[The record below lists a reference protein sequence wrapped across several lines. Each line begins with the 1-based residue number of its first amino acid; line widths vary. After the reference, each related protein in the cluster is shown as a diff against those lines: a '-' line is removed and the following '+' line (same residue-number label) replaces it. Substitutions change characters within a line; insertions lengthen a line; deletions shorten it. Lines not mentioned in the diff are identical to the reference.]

1 MIRNFTT
8 PHAEVVEFDPFAGP
22 EIAYIAPVTEPQM
35 EVWTACLIGGDDANR
50 AYNILVSLQLKGA
63 LDRPAME
70 QSIQALVHRHE
81 SLRSVFSANGEY
93 LCVFK
98 EVTVDI
104 TYQDISEKTDA
115 EKELR
120 LADYLKQSALHVVDL
135 LNGPLFKVALFRVA
149 DQDHRLV
156 LMAHHSI
163 MDGWSMG
170 IVLQDLSILYSAYE
184 QGISPALAEAPS
196 FVRYAEDQRRFSE
209 SDEYAQQE
217 KFWID
222 QYNRSGSPFDLP
234 TDFPRPSTRT
244 FTSKRLDYTLDDD
257 LILKVKKMGIKAGCS
272 FVTTLLAAFEVLLH
286 RQSGQESIVVGLP
299 TAGQS
304 VTDNNRLVGHCVNLL
319 PLRSHLRP
327 QLKFADFL
335 TVCRQSVFDAYDHQR
350 LTFSNLLKK
359 INIPRDPSRVPLV
372 PVIFNID
379 MGMDD
384 GVDFHNLT
392 HQLITH
398 PKAYEHFEWFFNIS
412 EAEKTLTVEWAYN
425 PQLFKSETIDRLMSD
440 FKTILNTVVA
450 DPSILIGDIKFES
463 EHGLSD
469 KLTQWNNTT
478 AAYPRHTPVHK
489 LIEQTAATSPTKTA
503 LRFNKQDLS
512 YQQLNETANQLAHY
526 LIQKEIRAGDVVGIA
541 LDRSPE
547 MLIALLA
554 VLKAGAAYLPL
565 DPDYPQDRITFM
577 LADSSARLLITSR
590 NQREAINSQTDQ
602 VLIEDALAA
611 SAHYPK
617 TAVDV
622 SVSGNDLAYVLYTSG
637 STGKP
642 KGVLIEQYNLVNFL
656 WSMRSV
662 PGIGRDDI
670 LLAVTTISFDISG
683 LELYL
688 PLLAGATILLA
699 DTPTAR
705 DGRALLDL
713 IRTEKASIMQ
723 ATPSTWQMMLN
734 AGWDS
739 HLPLKA
745 LCGGEAL
752 PKDLATKL
760 MGKCSELWNVYGP
773 TETTI
778 WSTVKQITHPDDIT
792 IGRPIHNTQVYI
804 LDEFFKPVPQG
815 VVGELY
821 IAGDGVAR
829 GYLNR
834 PELTREKF
842 VKNPFDRQQ
851 KGLMYRTG
859 DLGKFL
865 QDGEIQC
872 LGRVDQQ
879 VKIRGHRIEPGE
891 IEYVLS
897 TGTNITEAVV
907 ITREDR
913 PGNQRLVA
921 YVVSQMALSA
931 EQVNEW
937 KQHIRQKLPAYMVP
951 DDFVA
956 LPKLPLTPN
965 GKLDRKA
972 LPEPQLAGTESKPD
986 YVGPR
991 TDVEKLVADIWID
1004 CLKLEKVSV
1013 FDNFFELGGHSLIAV
1028 QVMAQLEKKT
1038 GKNMPLATLF
1048 ECPTVEKLALVLDM
1062 DGWSV
1067 TWDALV
1073 PIKPQGTKMPIYIIH
1088 GSGLHVLLFNV
1099 LAIHMDPDQPI
1110 YGLQAKGIN
1119 STDEPYDNI
1128 EEMAA
1133 YYIDAIL
1140 KKNPEGPYALAG
1152 YSFGGLI
1159 AYEVSKQLLER
1170 GKKVKLLAM
1179 FDTYADQSY
1188 YHHSWPV
1195 RVWHSTISLLKDR
1208 LYVLTLLKDNPLET
1222 LSFKAKSMKR
1232 KLYRLYR
1239 KTRYSENDL
1248 RVFNDNYYKVQK
1260 TNQTAARKYCL
1271 VPISM
1276 HIDVFRAKK
1285 RSYYMDDFEF
1295 LGWKPFALKGVNI
1308 HEIPGDH
1315 FSLFSSPNDK
1325 EFARVLQKVLN
1336 DC

>member
-1 MIRNFTT
+1 MSRNYTT
-8 PHAEVVEFDPFAGP
+8 PHPEIIEFDPFAGP
-22 EIAYIAPVTEPQM
+22 EIAYVAPATEPQL
-35 EVWTACLIGGDDANR
+35 EVWTACLVGGDDANR
-50 AYNILVSLQLKGA
+50 AYNILVSLRLIGA
-63 LDRPAME
+63 LDRLAME
-70 QSIQALVHRHE
+70 QAIHALVHRHE

-93 LCVFK
+93 MCVFK
-98 EVTVDI
+98 EIAVDI
-104 TYQDISEKTDA
+104 AYQDISENTDA
-115 EKELR
+115 EKEL
-120 LADYLKQSALHVVDL
+120 LLSNYLKKSALHIVDL

-156 LMAHHSI
+156 LMAHHSM

-170 IVLQDLSILYSAYE
+170 IVLQDLSALYSAYA
-184 QGISPALAEAPS
+184 QGFSPALAKAPS

-209 SDEYAQQE
+209 TDEYARQE

-222 QYNRSGSPFDLP
+222 QYNSSGSAFDLP

-244 FTSKRLDYTLDDD
+244 FTSKRLDFPLDND
-257 LILKVKKMGIKAGCS
+257 LVLRVKKMGIKAGCS

-286 RQSGQESIVVGLP
+286 RLSGQEAIVVGLP

-319 PLRSHLRP
+319 PLRSHLQP
-327 QLKFADFL
+327 HLKFSDFL

-384 GVDFHNLT
+384 GVNFYNLI

-398 PKAYEHFEWFFNIS
+398 PKAYESFEWFFNIS
-412 EAEKTLTVEWAYN
+412 EVEKTLTVEWAYN
-425 PQLFKSETIDRLMSD
+425 PQLFKAETIDRLMGD

-450 DPSILIGDIKFES
+450 DPSILIDDIEFES
-463 EHGLSD
+463 EHELSD
-469 KLTQWNNTT
+469 KLTRWNNT
-478 AAYPRHTPVHK
+478 AAEYPRQTPVHT
-489 LIEQTAATSPTKTA
+489 LIEQTAATYPTKIA
-503 LRFNKQDLS
+503 IRFNKQDLS
-512 YQQLNETANQLAHY
+512 YQQLNETANQLAHF
-526 LIQKEIRAGDVVGIA
+526 LIQKEIRVGDVVGIA

-547 MLIALLA
+547 MLIAMLA

-565 DPDYPQDRITFM
+565 DPDYPQERITFM

-590 NQREAINSQTDQ
+590 NQSESINSQTDQ
-602 VLIEDALAA
+602 VLIEDALATA
-611 SAHYPK
+611 GCYPK
-617 TAVDV
+617 TAVEV
-622 SVSGNDLAYVLYTSG
+622 SVSGSDLAYVLYTSG

-642 KGVLIEQYNLVNFL
+642 KGVLIEHYNLVNFL
-656 WSMRSV
+656 WSMLSV
-662 PGIGRDDI
+662 PGIGQNDV

-705 DGRALLDL
+705 DGRVLLGL
-713 IRTEKASIMQ
+713 IKSEKVSIMQ

-739 HLPLKA
+739 RLPLKA

-752 PKDLATKL
+752 PKELAAKL
-760 MGKCSELWNVYGP
+760 IGKCNELWNVYGP

-778 WSTVKQITHPDDIT
+778 WSTVKQITRPDDIT
-792 IGRPIHNTQVYI
+792 IGRPIQNTQVYI
-804 LDEFFKPVPQG
+804 LDEYIKPVPEG

-834 PELTREKF
+834 PELTTEKF
-842 VKNPFDRQQ
+842 VKNPFDRQ
-851 KGLMYRTG
+851 KKSLMYRTG

-865 QDGEIQC
+865 ENGEIQC

-897 TGTNITEAVV
+897 TGTTIREAVV

-913 PGNQRLVA
+913 PGKQRLVA
-921 YVVSQMALSA
+921 YVVSQMAISA

-937 KQHIRQKLPAYMVP
+937 KHHIRQKLPAYMVP

-956 LPKLPLTPN
+956 LAKLPLTPN
-965 GKLDRKA
+965 GKVDRKA
-972 LPEPQLAGTESKPD
+972 LPEPQLAGTETKPD

-1013 FDNFFELGGHSLIAV
+1013 FDNFFELGGHSLTAV

-1048 ECPTVEKLALVLDM
+1048 ECPTVEKLALILQM

-1073 PIKPQGTKMPIYIIH
+1073 PIKPHGTKMPIYIIH

-1159 AYEVSKQLLER
+1159 AYEVSKQLIER

-1188 YHHSWPV
+1188 HHRPWPV
-1195 RVWHSTISLLKDR
+1195 RTWYSTVSLIKDR
-1208 LYVLTLLKDNPLET
+1208 LFVLTLLRENPWET
-1222 LSFKAKSMKR
+1222 VYFKGKSMKR
-1232 KLYRLYR
+1232 KLYKLYH
-1239 KTRYSENDL
+1239 KTRHSENNGSAL
-1248 RVFNDNYYKVQK
+1248 NDNYYRVQK
-1260 TNQTAARKYCL
+1260 TNHIAARKYRL
-1271 VPISM
+1271 VPM
-1276 HIDVFRAKK
+1276 LMQIDVFRAKK

-1295 LGWKPFALKGVNI
+1295 LGWKPFALKGVNV
-1308 HEIPGDH
+1308 HDIPGDH

-1336 DC
+1336 NC